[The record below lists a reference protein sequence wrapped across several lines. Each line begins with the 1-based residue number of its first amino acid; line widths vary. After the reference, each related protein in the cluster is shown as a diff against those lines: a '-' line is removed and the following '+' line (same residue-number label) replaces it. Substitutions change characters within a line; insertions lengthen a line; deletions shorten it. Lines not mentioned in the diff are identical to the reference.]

1 MLILYGF
8 MFLSS
13 LILVNPLKT
22 MPELSFDVPKIQQA
36 KDVAFQD
43 NMSWSQAALLGNLA
57 FALMLKPKLAFSQK
71 PKHLSPETAWI

>member
-22 MPELSFDVPKIQQA
+22 MPALSFDVLKIQHA
-36 KDVAFQD
+36 EDAPFRIVIPAI
-43 NMSWSQAALLGNLA
+43 SRTSLL
-57 FALMLKPKLAFSQK
+57 FYMKTWKVVFS
-71 PKHLSPETAWI
+71 

>member
-43 NMSWSQAALLGNLA
+43 FRFM
-57 FALMLKPKLAFSQK
+57 
-71 PKHLSPETAWI
+71 TT